1 LNVYAEKRIITHI
14 ILIGEGGLAMV
25 KASIVGAT
33 GYVGAELV
41 RLLSQHPQVEL
52 VYLSSQSYEGKDIA
66 ALYPSLLGTVRKE
79 LVALDAEKFAA
90 ESDVV
95 FTSLPHGASGEVIP
109 KLYEAGT
116 RVIDMSGDFRYDDVK
131 TYEAWYGVTHARPD
145 LLDVSVYGL
154 PELHREEIRAARL
167 VGNPGC
173 YTTCSILAA
182 APLLR
187 DGLASREN
195 VIIDAKSGVTG
206 AGAKPSANSHF
217 CEVDESL
224 KAYNV
229 ARHRHTSEI
238 EQELTKA
245 AGGEVLVSFTPHLV
259 PIKRGIFATVYLNLA
274 PGVGAEQVRASFE
287 AAYAGEPFVT
297 LMPEGQLPEV
307 KHVTGSNRCAIGFV
321 VDERLHRVVVCAV
334 LDNLL
339 KGAAGQAVQNMN
351 LLFGLPETMG
361 LPTAALCP

>member
-1 LNVYAEKRIITHI
+1 MSKVRVAVFGASGYAGEELLRILLRHPNAEVVAITSSKNA
-14 ILIGEGGLAMV
+14 GEPV
-25 KASIVGAT
+25 STVFPRFTGAPLT
-33 GYVGAELV
+33 F
-41 RLLSQHPQVEL
+41 VEPK
-52 VYLSSQSYEGKDIA
+52 VDEIA
-66 ALYPSLLGTVRKE
+66 AKC
-79 LVALDAEKFAA
+79 DAAILA
-90 ESDVV
+90 
-95 FTSLPHGASGEVIP
+95 LPHGLATEYAIP
-109 KLYEAGT
+109 LLKAG
-116 RVIDMSGDFRYDDVK
+116 VKVFDISADFRLKSAAKYKEYYKVDHPAP
-131 TYEAWYGVTHARPD
+131 E
-145 LLDVSVYGL
+145 LLAKAVYGL

-274 PGVGAEQVRASFE
+274 PGAGAEQVRASFE

>member
-1 LNVYAEKRIITHI
+1 MI
-14 ILIGEGGLAMV
+14 

-33 GYVGAELV
+33 GYVGVELV
-41 RLLSQHPQVEL
+41 RLLAQHPAVEIA
-52 VYLSSQSYEGKDIA
+52 YLSSQSHEGEEIS
-66 ALYPSLLGTVRKE
+66 ALYPSLMGTVQKE
-79 LVALDAEKFAA
+79 LAALDPEKFAK

-109 KLYEAGT
+109 RLYEAGT

-154 PELHREEIRAARL
+154 TELHREEIRGARL
-167 VGNPGC
+167 IGNPGC

-187 DGLASREN
+187 AGLVSAQN
-195 VIIDAKSGVTG
+195 IIIDAKSGVTG
-206 AGAKPSANSHF
+206 AGAKPTQGSHF

-245 AGGEVLVSFTPHLV
+245 AGETVLVSFTPHLV
-259 PIKRGIFATVYLNLA
+259 PIKRGILSTVYLNLNK
-274 PGVGAEQVRASFE
+274 GVGEAEIRAAYE
-287 AAYAGEPFVT
+287 KAYAGEPFVT
-297 LMPEGQLPEV
+297 LMPAGKLPEV
-307 KHVTGSNRCAIGFV
+307 KYVTGSNRCAIGFV
-321 VDERLHRVVVCAV
+321 VDERLGRVVVCSV

-351 LLFGLPETMG
+351 LLFGLPETTG
-361 LPTAALCP
+361 LPVAALCP

>member
-1 LNVYAEKRIITHI
+1 MNVYAKKRIITHI

-154 PELHREEIRAARL
+154 PELHREEIRATASP
-167 VGNPGC
+167 PGR
-173 YTTCSILAA
+173 TSSST
-182 APLLR
+182 
-187 DGLASREN
+187 
-195 VIIDAKSGVTG
+195 
-206 AGAKPSANSHF
+206 PSPA
-217 CEVDESL
+217 
-224 KAYNV
+224 
-229 ARHRHTSEI
+229 
-238 EQELTKA
+238 
-245 AGGEVLVSFTPHLV
+245 
-259 PIKRGIFATVYLNLA
+259 
-274 PGVGAEQVRASFE
+274 
-287 AAYAGEPFVT
+287 
-297 LMPEGQLPEV
+297 
-307 KHVTGSNRCAIGFV
+307 
-321 VDERLHRVVVCAV
+321 
-334 LDNLL
+334 
-339 KGAAGQAVQNMN
+339 
-351 LLFGLPETMG
+351 
-361 LPTAALCP
+361 

>member
-1 LNVYAEKRIITHI
+1 MI
-14 ILIGEGGLAMV
+14 

-33 GYVGAELV
+33 GYVGVELV
-41 RLLSQHPQVEL
+41 RLLAQHPEVEL
-52 VYLSSQSYEGKDIA
+52 VYLSSKSYEGQDIA
-66 ALYPSLLGTVRKE
+66 ALYPSLAGTIHKE
-79 LVALDAEKFAA
+79 LVALDEAKFAA

-109 KLYEAGT
+109 RLYEAGT
-116 RVIDMSGDFRYDDVK
+116 RVIDMSGDFRYDDVAV
-131 TYEAWYGVTHARPD
+131 YEAWYGVKHTRPD
-145 LLDVSVYGL
+145 LLDAAVYGL
-154 PELHREEIRAARL
+154 PELHREEIRTARL
-167 VGNPGC
+167 IGNPGC

-187 DGLASREN
+187 KGLIAPDSL
-195 VIIDAKSGVTG
+195 IIDAKSGVTG

-217 CEVDESL
+217 CEVDESF

-238 EQELTKA
+238 EQELSKA
-245 AGGEVLVSFTPHLV
+245 AGREVLVSFTPHLA
-259 PIKRGIFATVYLNLA
+259 PFKRGIFATLYADLV
-274 PGVGAEQVRASFE
+274 PGAQEEAIR
-287 AAYAGEPFVT
+287 AAYEEAYRGEPFVT
-297 LMPEGQLPEV
+297 LYPAGSLPEV

-321 VDERLHRVVVCAV
+321 VDARVGRVVVCAA

-351 LLFGLPETMG
+351 LLFGLAETTG
-361 LPTAALCP
+361 LPLAALCP